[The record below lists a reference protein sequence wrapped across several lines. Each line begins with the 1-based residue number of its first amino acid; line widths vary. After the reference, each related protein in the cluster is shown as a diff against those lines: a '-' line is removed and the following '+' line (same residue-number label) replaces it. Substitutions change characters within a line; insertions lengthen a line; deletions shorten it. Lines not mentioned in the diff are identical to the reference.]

1 MPIGC
6 VYLRWFMALLSPTRN
21 IRQCIT
27 ISSKNRTKKKEKESE
42 ENRGQR
48 VVRAAPNL
56 RQIFSSLLFEVQAS
70 SNELKTRGYRIGSCA
85 KLFGINAVQRTR
97 TAPIFLMAKVK
108 EKIGK
113 DQAKGRTIA
122 RQKRENEDSKR
133 LTAYARA
140 FYQRIFMPFA

>member
-48 VVRAAPNL
+48 VARAAPNL
-56 RQIFSSLLFEVQAS
+56 RQIFSSLFEGHAS
-70 SNELKTRGYRIGSCA
+70 SNELKTRGYCIGSCA
-85 KLFGINAVQRTR
+85 KLFGINAVQRAR
-97 TAPIFLMAKVK
+97 TAPIFLMAEVK